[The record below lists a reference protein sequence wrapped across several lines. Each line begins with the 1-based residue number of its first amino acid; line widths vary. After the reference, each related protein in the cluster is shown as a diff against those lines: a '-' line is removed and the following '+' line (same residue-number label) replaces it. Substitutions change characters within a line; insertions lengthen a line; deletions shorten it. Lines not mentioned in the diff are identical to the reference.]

1 MRIRKMQEADIGQMV
16 KLIHNVMGTLDAKKA
31 YHDMK
36 VSLSIEK
43 LSPYKFEEFFVMEI
57 ENDIVAVGEIWAL
70 NYEPIAHLGWFVVD
84 AKHQRKGFGSM
95 LLRHCEEVLKKRK
108 ISIITAETSGGRD
121 YKPAVSFYL
130 HNGFKIV
137 AEIPKYWE
145 DGTSWVY
152 FMKRL
157 DK

>member
-1 MRIRKMQEADIGQMV
+1 MRIRRMHEEDIGQIV
-16 KLIHNVMGTLDAKKA
+16 KLIHNVMGTADAQKA
-31 YHDMK
+31 YHDIR
-36 VSLSIEK
+36 VSLADIKE
-43 LSPYKFEEFFVMEI
+43 SPYKFEEFFVMEI
-57 ENDIVAVGEIWAL
+57 GNSILAVGETWAL

-84 AKHQRKGFGSM
+84 PKHQRKGLGSM
-95 LLRHCEEVLKKRK
+95 LLRHCEAALKKRGIK
-108 ISIITAETSGGRD
+108 ILTAETSGGKD

-157 DK
+157 